1 VKPKKMIKRKP
12 QKSINRRVDVAPE
25 GGTLAKLGFYTRQV
39 QSVVIKWDGK
49 VPREMLEDYFRVVAM
64 PVMFGSC
71 NATLHF
77 RFVIREH
84 WQLVFQL
91 GEAISKVVT
100 DDRNIDKWLL
110 TLPISV
116 ATNGKWDSWD
126 SLAEFIGNRVGQGRS
141 TGFTNTVKQRYKRL
155 RLATPPDIAADFL
168 SSWPF
173 NPAVTK
179 TTRKT

>member
-1 VKPKKMIKRKP
+1 MKKCKP
-12 QKSINRRVDVAPE
+12 QKSINRRIDVAPE

-39 QSVVIKWDGK
+39 QAVVRKWDGK

-64 PVMFGSC
+64 PVVTFGSC

-91 GEAISKVVT
+91 GEAISKVVN

-110 TLPISV
+110 TQPISV

-126 SLAEFIGNRVGQGRS
+126 SLAEFIGKRVGQARS
-141 TGFTNTVKQRYKRL
+141 KGFTDTVKARAKRL
-155 RLATPPDIAADFL
+155 RLLTPSDVAADFL
-168 SSWPF
+168 ATWPF

-179 TTRKT
+179 SPRKT